1 MFNSTILDVAIG
13 MIFVY
18 LLLSLMCSAAN
29 EIIELWLKNRAA
41 DLERGIRELFNDR
54 TRATGLV
61 QKIYSHPLVSGLF
74 EKPYDSKQLSWFK
87 RLLGRVNLPSYIPA
101 RNFALALMDTN
112 FRDAAAA
119 QIPEISGA
127 AGATPPT
134 SPAPQIVVNV
144 APAAPPLPPDPN
156 A

>member
-29 EIIELWLKNRAA
+29 ELIELWLKNRAA

-54 TRATGLV
+54 NRTTGLV
-61 QKIYSHPLVSGLF
+61 ERIYSHPLVSGLF
-74 EKPYDSKQLSWFK
+74 EKPYDATRLNWFK
-87 RLLGRVNLPSYIPA
+87 RLLGLVNLPSYIPA

-112 FRDAAAA
+112 FPD
-119 QIPEISGA
+119 A
-127 AGATPPT
+127 AGARAT
-134 SPAPQIVVNV
+134 
-144 APAAPPLPPDPN
+144 
-156 A
+156 